1 MFSVLLRRTLRHASA
16 TLHRIPGRRFM
27 RPGFGTPIATPKSA
41 GNSLRKPLHAAGGI
55 AKT

>member
-16 TLHRIPGRRFM
+16 TLHRIPGRRSM
-27 RPGFGTPIATPKSA
+27 RPGFGTLIATLKSA